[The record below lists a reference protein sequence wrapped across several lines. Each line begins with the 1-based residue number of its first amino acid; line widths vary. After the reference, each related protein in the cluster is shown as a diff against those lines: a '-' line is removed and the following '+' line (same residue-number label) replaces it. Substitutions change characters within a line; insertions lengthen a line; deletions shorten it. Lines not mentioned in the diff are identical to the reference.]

1 MRSVF
6 IGTILTIFLAHA
18 GTVQAAN
25 GLDGKAVFCISGSEP
40 RFYYGLEFDQ
50 GKVTKH
56 DVKGYSKVIAY
67 RVSYRLEGTYQVW
80 VATAPVAVWVL
91 NRETL
96 KVGSH
101 HIHPQGNQC
110 SLFSRNEIFQKL
122 DEIIAAAKMTNKI

>member
-56 DVKGYSKVIAY
+56 DVKGYSKVTAY
-67 RVSYRLEGTYQVW
+67 NRPYTLEGTKLVRWGTY
-80 VATAPVAVWVL
+80 L
-91 NRETL
+91 LHRETL
-96 KVGSH
+96 VFFGD
-101 HIHPQGNQC
+101 QC
-110 SLFSRNEIFQKL
+110 SLSTKIEISQKL
-122 DEIIAAAKMTNKI
+122 DEIIAASKKENKI